1 MIINQFEDDTYMTIH
16 QINGSFIAK
25 DTTISDLLYNNN
37 VFFRVPRFQRGYT
50 WGQDQAEDFF
60 DDLVQTNITSYF
72 LGTIIL
78 NCQDS
83 ENSTGVA
90 SLDIIDG
97 QQRLVTIIAFNAALR
112 DVARH
117 YDNGTASLI
126 HRHDINAEFRDGS
139 TRSRITPGESLE
151 TYFNKLIV
159 EQSKQPDEDAVKL
172 TDEQKQLKIVYN
184 YFYEQIYNRVQSL
197 EDYSDI
203 IKELKSLRDRIA
215 NLRVIRVDIR
225 NEDDAYEIFER
236 TNARG
241 IDLSVADLLKNVI
254 FSKIRELDYKDDAK
268 ENWEEML
275 ADINAA
281 RVPLNKY
288 VRYYWMSR
296 HKFVQEKQLFR
307 EVRSVTDDWGTFLYS
322 LKSDAEIFRILMTDG
337 VDSFER
343 LGLKHYRDIY
353 NSIFAV
359 RSMGVSQC
367 FVYFLSLLRNRNK
380 FDNDLR
386 HIFQLVEY
394 FSFRYFTICK
404 QPGNKVERLFAK
416 YALQLEHVCA
426 ETNIVD
432 TRIRIS
438 NDFKMLHTELIELN
452 PTDEA
457 FENAFLQFRV
467 RNDTDSKRVVK
478 YALNKINQ
486 SLAITDEHLID
497 FDKVN
502 LEHILPQVPDK
513 SAWNNLTKSLIK
525 NYVHS
530 FGNLVLLSNKLNSKI
545 QNGSLNNKILEYKQS
560 SLPIVKDLVDFIE
573 NYSDSA
579 GQCPDQNYG
588 WGEQQIGE
596 RHRLLAKR
604 ASTLW
609 KV

>member
-1 MIINQFEDDTYMTIH
+1 MLIP

-60 DDLVQTNITSYF
+60 DDLVQTNSTSYF

-83 ENSTGVA
+83 VNSTGVT

-112 DVARH
+112 DVAGH
-117 YDNGTASLI
+117 YDKGTASLI
-126 HRHDINAEFRDGS
+126 HRHDIIAEFRDGS
-139 TRSRITPGESLE
+139 TRSRITPAESLE
-151 TYFNKLIV
+151 TFFNKLIV
-159 EQSKQPDEDAVKL
+159 EQSKQPNDDAVKL

-184 YFYEQIYNRVQSL
+184 YFYDQIYNRIQLL
-197 EDYSDI
+197 EGDSSI
-203 IKELKSLRDRIA
+203 IKELNSLRDRIA

-254 FSKIRELDYKDDAK
+254 FSKIRELADRDDAK

-275 ADINAA
+275 ADISVA

-288 VRYYWMSR
+288 VRYYWISR
-296 HKFVQEKQLFR
+296 QKFVQEKQLFR
-307 EVRSVTDDWGTFLYS
+307 EVRSSTDDWETLLYS
-322 LKSDAEIFRILMTDG
+322 LKSDAEIFRILMTDS

-343 LGLKHYRDIY
+343 LGLRYYRDIY

-359 RSMGVSQC
+359 RSMGVTQC

-380 FDNDLR
+380 IDHDLR
-386 HIFQLVEY
+386 QIFQQVEY

-416 YALQLEHVCA
+416 YALQLEHLCA
-426 ETNIVD
+426 ETKIFD
-432 TRIRIS
+432 TRTRI
-438 NDFKMLHTELIELN
+438 NQDFKLLHNELIELN

-478 YALNKINQ
+478 YALNKFNQ

-513 SAWNNLTKSLIK
+513 SAWNNLTKSSIK

-530 FGNLVLLSNKLNSKI
+530 FGNLILLSKKLNSKI
-545 QNGSLNNKILEYKQS
+545 QNGSLNNKLLEYKQS

-573 NYSDSA
+573 KYSDSA
-579 GQCPDQNYG
+579 GQCSDLNYG
-588 WGEQQIGE
+588 WGEQKIEE

-609 KV
+609 VV